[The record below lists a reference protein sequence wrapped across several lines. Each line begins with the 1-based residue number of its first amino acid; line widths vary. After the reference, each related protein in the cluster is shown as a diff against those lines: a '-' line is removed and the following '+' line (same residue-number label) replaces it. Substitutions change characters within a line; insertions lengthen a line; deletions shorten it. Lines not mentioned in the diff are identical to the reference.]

1 MKVEMEDDVQKE
13 TSADEFGGDVTAIYV
28 RPWTN
33 GINKTFRNKPIR
45 NKARN
50 LKFAANASLL
60 KMGQWPAN
68 TSPPI
73 CNSILPHF
81 EFTPEFDI
89 PLLQLSTLNPKLFI
103 FNSAIALHPPEFML
117 VLLEYVYSANTI
129 N

>member
-1 MKVEMEDDVQKE
+1 MKVEMEDDVQRE

-28 RPWTN
+28 TRW
-33 GINKTFRNKPIR
+33 INKTFQNKPIR
-45 NKARN
+45 KRARN

-68 TSPPI
+68 NSVPI

-89 PLLQLSTLNPKLFI
+89 ALLQLSTLNPKLFI
-103 FNSAIALHPPEFML
+103 PNSAIALHPSEFML
-117 VLLEYVYSANTI
+117 VLLVYVYSANTT